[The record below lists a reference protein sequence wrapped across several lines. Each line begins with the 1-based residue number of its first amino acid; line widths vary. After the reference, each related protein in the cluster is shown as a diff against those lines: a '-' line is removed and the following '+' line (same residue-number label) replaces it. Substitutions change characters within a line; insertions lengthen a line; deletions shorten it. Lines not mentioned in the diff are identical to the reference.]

1 MLVTS
6 DAFVVPL
13 KRFDLAKERLR
24 AAGIDDVTQRA
35 RQMASDVLKS
45 CAPRLVIV
53 LSESEEIAA
62 FAIRHGV
69 EVWTSTATTLNEAV
83 QGAYADFST
92 RFERLI
98 VVHGDLRNPSGLC
111 SFNPEA
117 GVTIVSDHHGTGT
130 NVLVVPTGLDFH
142 FAYGEDSA
150 RRHAAEAGRLG
161 LAWRVISDSPW
172 RFDVDEP
179 ADLL

>member
-13 KRFDLAKERLR
+13 KRFDFAKERLR

-35 RQMASDVLKS
+35 RQMASDVLTS
-45 CAPRLVIV
+45 CAPRHVIV
-53 LSESEEIAA
+53 LSESEDITA
-62 FAIRHGV
+62 FAHGHGV
-69 EVWTSTATTLNEAV
+69 EVWTSSAGNLNDAV
-83 QGAYADFST
+83 QGAYADLST

-98 VVHGDLRNPSGLC
+98 VVHGDLRDPSGLG
-111 SFNPEA
+111 SFNPDA

-130 NVLVVPTGLDFH
+130 NVLVVPTGLDFR
-142 FAYGEDSA
+142 FAYGPDSA
-150 RRHAAEAGRLG
+150 RQHVAEAKRLD
-161 LAWRVISDSPW
+161 LAWRVVTDSPW